1 MKKLIPLL
9 STIVVCLAIAGPVH
23 GAKPKKDA
31 GKTKKEKVMQV
42 DRAAVSYI
50 KTNPPQLQ
58 IEATG
63 KTNTGGWSEPELV
76 EHVYIVPPADG
87 MYEYDFVARPPSG
100 ASTQVITPISARTVR
115 HNIPKDMK
123 GVRVIAKTNKK
134 EANLEQPTAQK
145 KK

>member
-1 MKKLIPLL
+1 MNKLIPLL
-9 STIVVCLAIAGPVH
+9 STIVVCLAIAGSVH

-42 DRAAVSYI
+42 DRVAVSYI

-58 IEATG
+58 IKADG
-63 KTNTGGWSEPELV
+63 KTNTGGWSDPELV
-76 EHVYIVPPADG
+76 EHVYIVPPGDG
-87 MYEYDFVARPPSG
+87 VYEYDFVARPPSG
-100 ASTQVITPISARTVR
+100 GSNQAITATSAHTVR
-115 HNIPKDMK
+115 HNIPKEMK

-134 EANLEQPTAQK
+134 EANLERPATQK